1 MTSLKQPALADVK
14 PQSRPDPGDPGRP
27 AKPHPQSNSSP
38 GERLITALIQ
48 AAGYLSILFVS
59 LICLFL
65 LREGLPSLWNVSLSS
80 LAGAVWYPTEGHF
93 GLLPLLL
100 GSLLIT
106 VCAVVLAVPF
116 GVAAAL
122 FMSEVAPAW
131 LSEILKP
138 LVEILAGFPSVVL
151 GFIGIL
157 ALSPTLRVMLNLPT
171 GLTAFTGAVLLGWA
185 AIPTIVSV
193 SEDALHSVPRS
204 YREASLALGATAW
217 QTMWGVTLPAAR
229 NGVLTGVM
237 LGIGRVIGETM
248 TVMMVTG
255 NAPVIPD
262 SLNAIFSPVRTMTAT
277 IASEMGE
284 VANGST
290 HYQVLFLIGIILFL
304 FSLAV
309 NSLVF
314 MMTSRRLRHNDR
326 LLS

>member
-1 MTSLKQPALADVK
+1 MSQTNPISK
-14 PQSRPDPGDPGRP
+14 PLPV
-27 AKPHPQSNSSP
+27 SSENVQTRAATP
-38 GERLITALIQ
+38 FGERIITILIQ

-65 LREGLPSLWNVSLSS
+65 LREGLPALFNVPLASLF
-80 LAGAVWYPTEGHF
+80 GPTWYPIESYF
-93 GLLPLLL
+93 GIWPLLL
-100 GSLLIT
+100 GSLVVTIS
-106 VCAVVLAVPF
+106 AVALAVPF

-122 FMSEVAPAW
+122 FISEVAPNW
-131 LSEILKP
+131 MNEILKP
-138 LVEILAGFPSVVL
+138 LIEILAGVPSVVL

-157 ALSPTLRVMLNLPT
+157 ILSPALRDGLHLPT
-171 GLTAFTGAVLLGWA
+171 GLTAFTGALLLGWA
-185 AIPTIVSV
+185 AVPTIVSV
-193 SEDALHSVPRS
+193 SEDALHAVPRS
-204 YREASLALGATAW
+204 YREASLALGATKW

-255 NAPVIPD
+255 NAPVIPN
-262 SLNAIFSPVRTMTAT
+262 SLDAIFKPLRTMTAT

-290 HYQVLFLIGIILFL
+290 HYQTLFFIGIILFL

-309 NSLVF
+309 NSIVF
-314 MMTSRRLRHNDR
+314 AITARRLKHNDR